1 VEFKIYDKEA
11 IHGQVSCLAV
21 STSLLAI
28 GYTSG
33 TILVYSMEE
42 PL

>member
-1 VEFKIYDKEA
+1 MDFKIYDKEA
-11 IHGQVSCLAV
+11 IHAQVSSLAV
-21 STSLLAI
+21 SNSLLAI

-42 PL
+42 P